1 VFAQLCKN
9 DLEIDLNKGKM
20 LCFIRLL
27 VIMRI
32 GNNVMSLYNTL
43 QCNAGP
49 LVQQQGAHKPIFTL
63 LPTALLHP

>member
-1 VFAQLCKN
+1 
-9 DLEIDLNKGKM
+9 M

-27 VIMRI
+27 VITRP

-43 QCNAGP
+43 QCNAMQFNAMQGP